1 MGQGRSMSRILHP
14 RCPGKRVGRE
24 RRGKAGTKT
33 CSDFPPP
40 PAAATENISRT
51 RLVDK
56 CALALKRRMRRSHFL
71 PAGLN
76 RINSAAQPVIRAIQE
91 NVLIVGERQLWKV
104 LLAGGGETKSDRSL
118 PLCPRAVPSTPRASS
133 KLDTVSS
140 ISSNFPSF
148 SRALRRIGNEA
159 LGPSNCTSRGIFVH

>member
-1 MGQGRSMSRILHP
+1 MSRILHP
-14 RCPGKRVGRE
+14 RCPGTRVGRKRWE
-24 RRGKAGTKT
+24 KVGTKT

-51 RLVDK
+51 PSGGQVRPCSEAEDERIPL
-56 CALALKRRMRRSHFL
+56 L
-71 PAGLN
+71 PAGRN